1 VILWPDIL
9 AIAGVRLDRA
19 GKMAESQSPSVVVM
33 AVVLLTLVMSRVTAQ
48 DDAGADMDMESMMG
62 GDVGEVD
69 EKNPAQE
76 QQVVEKTFLEESTL
90 AFKQLGVIFGVAFM
104 VGFGFMAMVGIETLC
119 EKAGEKYQAVTGKPR
134 EPEKDPAALVG
145 TFSRYK

>member
-1 VILWPDIL
+1 M
-9 AIAGVRLDRA
+9 GSHSQRLGCDRE
-19 GKMAESQSPSVVVM
+19 GNMTESQSASVVM
-33 AVVLLTLVMSRVTAQ
+33 IAVVLLTLVMSRVTAQ

-76 QQVVEKTFLEESTL
+76 QQVVEKTFLEESVL

-119 EKAGEKYQAVTGKPR
+119 EKMGEKYQKVTGKQQ
-134 EPEKDPAALVG
+134 EPDKDPASLVG

>member
-1 VILWPDIL
+1 
-9 AIAGVRLDRA
+9 
-19 GKMAESQSPSVVVM
+19 MAQSQSYGLVM
-33 AVVLLTLVMSRVTAQ
+33 MALVLLTLVMSRVTAQ

-69 EKNPAQE
+69 EKNPAQA
-76 QQVVEKTFLEESTL
+76 QQVVEKTFLEESVL
-90 AFKQLGVIFGVAFM
+90 AFKQLGVIFVSGVAFM

-119 EKAGEKYQAVTGKPR
+119 EKMGEKYEKVTGKPR
-134 EPEKDPAALVG
+134 EQIEEKDPASLVG